1 MQIAVEIPDKLG
13 KKFIKK
19 YKNSQR
25 KKIMTEAIKKKL
37 NREHDPLW
45 DITNM
50 AQEVKDKDIAKNH
63 DKYLNEEIIKQK
75 VSK

>member
-1 MQIAVEIPDKLG
+1 MQIAIEIPDKLG
-13 KKFIKK
+13 KKFMKK

-25 KKIMTEAIKKKL
+25 EKIVEEAIKKKL
-37 NREHDPLW
+37 NRESDPLW
-45 DITNM
+45 DIANM

-63 DKYLNEEIIKQK
+63 DKYLKENIINRK